1 MDLHVNAVTTL
12 GRQTCLFFRSYIRY
26 FTSQIRGRFNL
37 VEADDMILGTTKG
50 LAFLGTGEPD
60 PAATPNFSAMKP
72 FMFDCDS
79 FQGLK
84 DKVSNFSRNPREY
97 IGEAVDI
104 MSKSVHPPVPAF
116 AAAWESETYETF
128 LRLHLEMFILAF
140 VADADLC
147 NLSAT
152 DSNGIN
158 SLQKRVSGISAS
170 FMSFECP
177 SFLCDTFTRQ
187 YSATTDIHHPSCLWK
202 SIHHERFSRLPQA
215 PAAPS

>member
-1 MDLHVNAVTTL
+1 
-12 GRQTCLFFRSYIRY
+12 
-26 FTSQIRGRFNL
+26 
-37 VEADDMILGTTKG
+37 MILGITKG

-60 PAATPNFSAMKP
+60 PASTPNFSAMKP
-72 FMFDCDS
+72 FMFDCGS

-84 DKVSNFSRNPREY
+84 DKVSNFARNPREY

-158 SLQKRVSGISAS
+158 SLQKRVSGISARLHVLWVPKLS
-170 FMSFECP
+170 LWHIYPPLLRNDRCTP
-177 SFLCDTFTRQ
+177 SVLLMEVD
-187 YSATTDIHHPSCLWK
+187 SS
-202 SIHHERFSRLPQA
+202 
-215 PAAPS
+215 